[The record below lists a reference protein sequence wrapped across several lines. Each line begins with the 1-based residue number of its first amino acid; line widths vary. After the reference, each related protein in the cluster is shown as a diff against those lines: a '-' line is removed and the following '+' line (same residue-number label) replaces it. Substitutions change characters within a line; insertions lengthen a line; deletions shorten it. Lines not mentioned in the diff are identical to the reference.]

1 VPTLP
6 PPAHSAGPPRRPALG
21 YAMVLAAATLFAVNG
36 VVSKVILS
44 SGLSAL
50 RLTEVRLTGAAVLL
64 LAGLALTRRRLLELR
79 RREIPFFLLFGIGG
93 LALVQLT
100 YFLAIRR
107 LEIGIAL
114 LLQYLAPLIVALWAR
129 FGERNPVRRRIWI
142 ALALALAGL
151 ALVVDLW
158 RGTNLDGVGVA
169 AALAA
174 ALTYALYI
182 VLAERGVGERDPV
195 SLSCYGFVFGAA
207 FWACIQPWWSFPGAR
222 VAERVSLL
230 GNLAGVE
237 APVWLLMAWMVVLG
251 TIVPFGLF
259 VGALRHVPATR
270 VAIVAMVEP
279 VVAIAVAF
287 VWLDE
292 RLTATQLLGGA
303 VVLAGV
309 ALAQTAR

>member
-1 VPTLP
+1 MPPLP
-6 PPAHSAGPPRRPALG
+6 PPAPGAGPPRRPALG

-50 RLTEVRLTGAAVLL
+50 RLTEVRLTGAALLL

-142 ALALALAGL
+142 ALALALGGL

-158 RGTNLDGVGVA
+158 RGTNLDGVGVV

-174 ALTYALYI
+174 SLTYALYI

-207 FWACIQPWWSFPGAR
+207 FWACIQPWWSFPGTR

-237 APVWLLMAWMVVLG
+237 APVWLLMACMVVLG

-259 VGALRHVPATR
+259 VGALRHLPATR

-279 VVAIAVAF
+279 VVATAVAF

-292 RLTATQLLGGA
+292 RLTATQVLGGA